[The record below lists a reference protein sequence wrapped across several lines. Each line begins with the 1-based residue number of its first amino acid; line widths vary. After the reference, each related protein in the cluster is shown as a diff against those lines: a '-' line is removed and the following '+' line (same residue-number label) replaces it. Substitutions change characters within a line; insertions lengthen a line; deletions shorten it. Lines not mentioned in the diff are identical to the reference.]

1 MRWVLPY
8 VSHPFL
14 LSVPSLHPF
23 LQSSP
28 FTDNLGQYCDLARQ
42 FDPRPSPNTT
52 TGLPNGTIVPPW
64 EGGDIVTSTLEKWGK
79 YDLLAFMKKYWKS
92 RGDPGESY
100 LSEDESSRD
109 VNSRLGS
116 MAAWYVSS
124 VVVIV
129 EYKLKQDVEY
139 SKHAVSSLSS
149 LEHLVSSTLTTR
161 HASLRWTSET
171 TTLQT
176 VMAQNTKT

>member
-1 MRWVLPY
+1 M
-8 VSHPFL
+8 SHNPFL

-28 FTDNLGQYCDLARQ
+28 FTDSLGQYCDLARQ

-52 TGLPNGTIVPPW
+52 TGLPNGTVVPPW

-92 RGDPGESY
+92 RGDPGESRS
-100 LSEDESSRD
+100 SEDESSRD
-109 VNSRLGS
+109 ANSRLGS
-116 MAAWYVSS
+116 MGAWYVSFL
-124 VVVIV
+124 VVFTIV
-129 EYKLKQDVEY
+129 ECKLIQDVEY
-139 SKHAVSSLSS
+139 SKHAVSSFSS
-149 LEHLVSSTLTTR
+149 LEHLVKSILTTR
-161 HASLRWTSET
+161 PASLRWTSET

-176 VMAQNTKT
+176 VMAQNTRT